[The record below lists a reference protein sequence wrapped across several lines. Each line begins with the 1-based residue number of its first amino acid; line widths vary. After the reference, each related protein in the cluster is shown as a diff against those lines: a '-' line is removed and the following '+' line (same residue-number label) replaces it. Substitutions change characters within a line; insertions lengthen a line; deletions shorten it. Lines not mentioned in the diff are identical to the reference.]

1 MGTMAICEEESRSN
15 TKPVGP
21 LLATGGNDKVICLW
35 DLHAAAGSAQAEA
48 IADPFAAPGLLAKMS
63 HGQKVGL
70 HHNGIRRH
78 VYCVRADV
86 RLGHRPR
93 LKLEGMCVFV
103 TYLCMQC
110 CCFCTDN
117 VALLMTCR

>member
-1 MGTMAICEEESRSN
+1 MGTIAICEEESRGN

-35 DLHAAAGSAQAEA
+35 DLHAAAGSAQGEA
-48 IADPFAAPGLLAKMS
+48 VADPFAAPGLLAKMS

-93 LKLEGMCVFV
+93 LKWRACAFLLPTYVCNAAAFV
-103 TYLCMQC
+103 PIT
-110 CCFCTDN
+110 
-117 VALLMTCR
+117 LLS